1 MNIIEITAIGV
12 GISVFLYA
20 IVDLAFPCGRR
31 LKGLF
36 KI

>member
-1 MNIIEITAIGV
+1 MNLIEITAIGV
-12 GISVFLYA
+12 AVSVFLYA
-20 IVDLAFPCGRR
+20 IVDLVFPCQRK